1 MSRAAAQQVFLI
13 DVDNTLLDN
22 DRFLSELHAL
32 LLHTVGADDS
42 ARYWETLETL
52 RGELGYVDYLGAL
65 QRLRR
70 PGVNDTAL
78 LEVSRWLL
86 EFPFAEHAYAR
97 AQQVLHHLRAAGPV
111 VILSDGDVVFQP
123 HKIRC
128 SGLWDAVE
136 GRVLVYVHKEQM
148 LEQVEQAYPAHHYV
162 MIDDKLRILAAIKDS
177 WGERVTTVFLRQGHY
192 GRDSEANAAYRA
204 ADLSFDTV
212 GELLAYQ
219 PAGAHVSQAGST
231 PAASAGPTAAAG
243 TAPAAPAAPRRTAH
257 DGAQHTANV
266 DAPAAAPATYR
277 PAPGAPPS
285 QQASLELDDPSPP
298 PPRVP

>member
-1 MSRAAAQQVFLI
+1 MSHAAAPQVFLI

-22 DRFLSELHAL
+22 DRFLSELHTL

-42 ARYWETLETL
+42 ARYWEILETV
-52 RGELGYVDYLGAL
+52 RRELGYVDYLGAL

-70 PGVNDTAL
+70 AGVNDTAL
-78 LEVSRWLL
+78 LAVSRWLL
-86 EFPFAEHAYAR
+86 EFPFAEHAYPR
-97 AQQVLHHLRAAGPV
+97 AHQVLRHLGAAAPV
-111 VILSDGDVVFQP
+111 VILSDGDIVFQP
-123 HKIRC
+123 HKIRR

-136 GRVLVYVHKEQM
+136 GHVLVYVHKEQM

-192 GRDSEANAAYRA
+192 GLDTEANAAYRA

-219 PAGAHVSQAGST
+219 PPGAHASQAGSI
-231 PAASAGPTAAAG
+231 PAATAGSAAAAAAHG
-243 TAPAAPAAPRRTAH
+243 TPRDTPH
-257 DGAQHTANV
+257 DGTQHTANV
-266 DAPAAAPATYR
+266 GAPAAAPATYR
-277 PAPGAPPS
+277 PAPHAQPS
-285 QQASLELDDPSPP
+285 QQASLELDEPP
-298 PPRVP
+298 APPRAP